1 MRGLDVPSLI
11 VNSSYTVLPD
21 QLLLKFLHSKFETVK
36 ISLSPGLGGWE
47 GEVNAE
53 GKKMIDID
61 LLNIALF
68 LIFSHH
74 DYFFLM

>member
-53 GKKMIDID
+53 GKKR
-61 LLNIALF
+61 
-68 LIFSHH
+68 
-74 DYFFLM
+74 